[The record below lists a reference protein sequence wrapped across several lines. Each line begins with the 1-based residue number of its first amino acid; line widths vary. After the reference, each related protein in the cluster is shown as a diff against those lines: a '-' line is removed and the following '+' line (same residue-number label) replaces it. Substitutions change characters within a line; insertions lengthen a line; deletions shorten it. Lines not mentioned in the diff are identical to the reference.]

1 MRAMGAK
8 RGALHETWS
17 DSVCGGMR
25 PQRSESAR
33 SSDWPALPMEPL
45 VPTTKMTR
53 RQRGG
58 STP

>member
-33 SSDWPALPMEPL
+33 SSDWPALPMEPW
-45 VPTTKMTR
+45 PFNY
-53 RQRGG
+53 
-58 STP
+58 P